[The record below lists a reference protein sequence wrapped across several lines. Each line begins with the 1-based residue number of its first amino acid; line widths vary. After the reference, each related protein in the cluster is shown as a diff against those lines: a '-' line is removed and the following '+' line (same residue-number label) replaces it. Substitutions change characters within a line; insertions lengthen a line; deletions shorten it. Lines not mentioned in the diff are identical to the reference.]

1 MENHLIIGLG
11 GTGGKVLKAFR
22 KRLFAE
28 YSDEER
34 EKLPIGFVY
43 VDSTNEMM
51 NPDDVTFR
59 VLGKNASFTNREFVN
74 IKGVELDTVFRSP
87 SNFPGLKGFIGDP
100 EVMQKTIGSVGAA
113 AGQKRK
119 AGRIL
124 FGGSIQTFIQ
134 TLNSQYK
141 KVRDLSG
148 NKAVNIHIFTGLA
161 GGTGSG
167 AIIDVIAQVRKQF
180 PEKMNSQK
188 TLGTNILVY
197 AMIPEEKTPEGCE
210 AGRYHA
216 NGFAALTEIN
226 AQMVGKYLP
235 HDVTALSDRIEN
247 SGANGVFVYTNAN
260 EHGKIVDSF
269 EQLPI
274 IVSDLI
280 YSYAFLEGNKNTEEF
295 FRSYNFENVDDHK
308 NEYND
313 KVAEGQIDKAR
324 SKSFGSFGIKR
335 VIIPEEEI
343 IEYFTY
349 NFGRQAL
356 LQMRYNN
363 WNDDLGFQDKPS
375 NIDFSTYV
383 KEAENLER
391 WRITDKHLML
401 DKPILN
407 SDQKKFPSIA
417 DYWNNVVPE
426 WTKQAAT
433 QKLPLNE
440 LKKYCKD
447 GYEKMFR
454 KLGVTEFY
462 EGKTQVKEE
471 HANEI
476 TNLIEIDLFDKW
488 SDGDLSLYN
497 LNQLIDKLIDTI
509 ANKRKDFESKITTWN
524 QTIEQLEKNCALQE
538 QEYANVG
545 VISGDVFGKKKKI
558 IQAHS
563 TFITQLYIKRTELV
577 GINFGVALL
586 QNLKIKLEG
595 LRTKIE
601 KFVGTVTE
609 AIDDANKQIGSRC
622 KDEGGTD
629 DIQEAVIRFY
639 NQESVVSFTKQIIH
653 DKRRQDNIAS
663 GFRTEF
669 LKLVGGE
676 RTFTNANIIIS
687 KDKID
692 DILESYI
699 RDKSIAIHEEI
710 LVESYEKL
718 INRNILEQ
726 LNEQYKDVDELNRF
740 SKNLIEKSGVY
751 LTFNQNEVNRAVK
764 NNPIPNI
771 GVNIFKKI
779 VLINLPRTEGNEQ
792 VQQFANR
799 FKLALEN
806 SVSGNT
812 IVKVDTNGTKKNE
825 ITIISLTYCFPLR
838 AISDIRLLKE
848 KYDYLVNNPNEA
860 RQNRTILHTE
870 GDGTNFPTLF
880 VADEM
885 LPSQIREKYLQY
897 LIINHALGCIKYADK
912 QDGTGK
918 LAFGT
923 VTIDELGDET
933 LNPIA
938 NKFTEVPF
946 SEKFTEAF
954 GEELKAKAEAALKSD
969 KWLHV
974 TKREALVLKVQ
985 GLYNDIIVAE
995 FNGNKGKPECI
1006 FFANEAKKAINT
1018 IKTF

>member
-1 MENHLIIGLG
+1 MENHLLIGLG

-74 IKGVELDTVFRSP
+74 IKGVELDTVFKSP

-124 FGGSIQTFIQ
+124 FGGSIQAFIQ

-141 KVRDLSG
+141 KVKDLSG
-148 NKAVNIHIFTGLA
+148 NTAVNIHIFTGLA

-167 AIIDVIAQVRKQF
+167 AIVDVVAQVRKLF

-197 AMIPEEKTPEGCE
+197 AMTPEIYPPEGCE

-216 NGFAALTEIN
+216 NGFAALTEMN

-235 HDVTALSDRIEN
+235 HDVTGLSDRIEN

-260 EHGKIVDSF
+260 EHGKVVDSF
-269 EQLPI
+269 DQLPV

-280 YSYAFLEGNKNTEEF
+280 YSYTFLEGNKNTEEF
-295 FRSYNFENVDDHK
+295 MRAYNFENVDDHK
-308 NEYND
+308 TEFND
-313 KVAEGQIDKAR
+313 KVSEGQIDKAR
-324 SKSFGSFGIKR
+324 SKSFGSFGVKR

-375 NIDFSTYV
+375 NVDFSTYV

-391 WRITDKHLML
+391 WRITDRHLML

-407 SDQKKFPSIA
+407 SDQKKFPPIA

-426 WTKQAAT
+426 WTRQAAT

-454 KLGVTEFY
+454 KLGVAEFY

-471 HANEI
+471 HTNEI

-488 SDGDLSLYN
+488 SNGDLSLYN
-497 LNQLIDKLIDTI
+497 LNQLIDKLIDVV
-509 ANKRKDFESKITTWN
+509 AEKRKNFENKITTWN

-558 IQAHS
+558 IQSHS
-563 TFITQLYIKRTELV
+563 TFTAQLYIKKTELV
-577 GINFGVALL
+577 GVNFGVALL

-601 KFVGTVTE
+601 KFVSTVTE
-609 AIDDANKQIGSRC
+609 AIDDANKQIGNRC
-622 KDEGGTD
+622 KDEGGSD

-653 DKRRQDNIAS
+653 DKRRQENIAS

-676 RTFTNANIIIS
+676 RTFTNANSVIS

-699 RDKSIAIHEEI
+699 REKSIAIHEEI

-726 LNEQYKDVDELNRF
+726 LNEQYKDVDKLNKF
-740 SKNLIEKSGVY
+740 AKDLIEKSGVY
-751 LTFNQNEVNRAVK
+751 LTFDQNEVNRAVK
-764 NNPIPNI
+764 NNPIPNV

-779 VLINLPRTEGNEQ
+779 VLINLPKIEGNEQ
-792 VQQFANR
+792 VQQFANK
-799 FKLALEN
+799 FKQALEG

-812 IVKVDTNGTKKNE
+812 IVKVDANGTKKNE

-838 AISDIRLLKE
+838 AITDIKLLKE

-885 LPSQIREKYLQY
+885 LPSQIREKYLSY
-897 LIINHALGCIKYADK
+897 LIINHALGYIKYADK

-918 LAFGT
+918 SAFGT
-923 VTIDELGDET
+923 VAIDELGDET

-938 NKFTEVPF
+938 NTFTEVPF
-946 SEKFTEAF
+946 SKEFTEAF
-954 GEELKAKAEAALKSD
+954 GEELKTKAETALKSD
-969 KWLHV
+969 EWLHV
-974 TKREALVLKVQ
+974 AKREELIARVQ
-985 GLYNDIIVAE
+985 KLYNDIIVAE
-995 FNGNKGKPECI
+995 FSGNKGKPECI